1 MKKNCSIN
9 SEANC
14 ENLNHNKEVIKNIP
28 EENQTNHIENILE
41 KSEGFHL
48 SLVLDDETTLSIEL
62 NSKEEIGPICKNIC
76 KKYNLSKKV
85 EEKLKSRLEQQIL
98 IHKKEINQQRYNIEK
113 AVTHRLHYRSKLEKE
128 NREQRLE
135 TIRKQKADNEVK
147 GLTFSPVISHIKN
160 YKKPFI
166 NIEDKLYYEDLVKRN
181 KKVMQNI
188 IKKSII
194 IENDFNN
201 KKPGHRKNLSMQ
213 DRSGISFVAKSSA
226 LQSNNLSKNISP
238 KSERKI
244 PKNKENPLARKNK
257 IEKMPLST
265 KNVERNINNIE
276 SGDINLI
283 KNTNFSQPSS
293 QFFQPTTSSNLF
305 PIAEKQNSFESLQ
318 NLTNFGSSPKNDL
331 KESLPS
337 FTLMNNII
345 KDSDEK
351 NKKVKKIEE
360 INMMPNYNS
369 IPTRRLSFANK
380 EQSSLLISNT
390 VGGST
395 YAEKYKLQQMQKESN
410 NVTNCSYISSQS
422 KTRQIKSKSVLI
434 ISELKKKNASDNVN
448 QYMLKDLSEGIGDKI
463 RHSLGLNDMKNK
475 IENNQ
480 INIFNDDSFAIYS
493 EPHRRDSITEEN
505 KLKNNKEETL
515 TPELFFSCPISP
527 RSEIKE
533 ELNLEDS
540 NSIKSN
546 KKTNKKSFTNQKS
559 TRANSECVFSYK
571 RKYNKDEYIS
581 KTAFERLYTDHQ
593 ESKLKKEESI
603 GFILKKECPF
613 NPKISER
620 SRKLAIN
627 SNEHK
632 RSPSVF
638 KRLGQKM
645 IQVDSQRSKSA
656 QNASKPII
664 QSKIKKDKKMKSEFK
679 SELNSDLSPSLFIY
693 RDRTRLK
700 IRELKEEN
708 KLYQEIAN
716 ISKSS
721 NNLNIEIKHK
731 FKENLQK
738 FKLDNFKDIFDVIY
752 RNCHKVDDFL
762 KLEKF
767 GVCKNLKEKLIL
779 PTCYLIKE
787 RKLPFTFETFYS
799 VANEIMNFII

>member
-1 MKKNCSIN
+1 MKKNFSIN

-14 ENLNHNKEVIKNIP
+14 EILNLNKEVIKKTP
-28 EENQTNHIENILE
+28 EENQTIHIENILE
-41 KSEGFHL
+41 KSDGFHL
-48 SLVLDDETTLSIEL
+48 SLVLNDETTLSIEL
-62 NSKEEIGPICKNIC
+62 NSKEEIETVCKNIC
-76 KKYNLSKKV
+76 KNYNLSKKV
-85 EEKLKSRLEQQIL
+85 EEKLKSRLEQQML
-98 IHKKEINQQRYNIEK
+98 KHKKDINQQRYNLEK
-113 AVTHRLHYRSKLEKE
+113 AVTDRLHYTSKLEKE

-166 NIEDKLYYEDLVKRN
+166 NIEDKLYYEDLIKRN

-194 IENDFNN
+194 IQNDFNN
-201 KKPGHRKNLSMQ
+201 NKPGHRKILSMQ
-213 DRSGISFVAKSSA
+213 TRSGISFVAKSSA
-226 LQSNNLSKNISP
+226 LQSNNLSKNMSP
-238 KSERKI
+238 KSDRKM
-244 PKNKENPLARKNK
+244 PRKKENPVVANNK

-265 KNVERNINNIE
+265 TNVARNINNIQ
-276 SGDINLI
+276 SSDFNLI
-283 KNTNFSQPSS
+283 KNTNFSQPLS
-293 QFFQPTTSSNLF
+293 QFSPPTTSSNMF
-305 PIAEKQNSFESLQ
+305 PIAENQNSFESLQ
-318 NLTNFGSSPKNDL
+318 NLTNFRSSPKNDL

-337 FTLMNNII
+337 FTLINNII

-351 NKKVKKIEE
+351 NKKVRKNEE
-360 INMMPNYNS
+360 SNLMPNYNS
-369 IPTRRLSFANK
+369 IPTRRLSLANK
-380 EQSSLLISNT
+380 EQSSLLISNP
-390 VGGST
+390 VSGST
-395 YAEKYKLQQMQKESN
+395 YAEKYKHQQMQKESN

-422 KTRQIKSKSVLI
+422 RTRQIKSKSVLI
-434 ISELKKKNASDNVN
+434 LSEIKKKNASDNVN

-463 RHSLGLNDMKNK
+463 RHSLGLNDMKK
-475 IENNQ
+475 KTENNQ
-480 INIFNDDSFAIYS
+480 INILNHDSFAIYS
-493 EPHRRDSITEEN
+493 EPHRRDSITGEN
-505 KLKNNKEETL
+505 NLKNNKEVTL
-515 TPELFFSCPISP
+515 TPELFISCPITP

-533 ELNLEDS
+533 EVNLDDS

-546 KKTNKKSFTNQKS
+546 KKIYKKSFTNQKS

-571 RKYNKDEYIS
+571 RKYNKDQYKS

-603 GFILKKECPF
+603 RFIFKKECPF

-627 SNEHK
+627 SKEHK
-632 RSPSVF
+632 KSPSVF

-645 IQVDSQRSKSA
+645 IQVDSQGSKSA
-656 QNASKPII
+656 QNASKHII
-664 QSKIKKDKKMKSEFK
+664 KSKIKKDKKMKSELK
-679 SELNSDLSPSLFIY
+679 SELSQSLSVY

-700 IRELKEEN
+700 IREVKEEN
-708 KLYQEIAN
+708 KLYQEISN

-721 NNLNIEIKHK
+721 NNLNTEIKHK

-738 FKLDNFKDIFDVIY
+738 FKLDNFRDIFDVIY
-752 RNCHKVDDFL
+752 NNCHKVDDFL
-762 KLEKF
+762 KMEKF
-767 GVCKNLKEKLIL
+767 GVCKNLKEKIIL

-799 VANEIMNFII
+799 VANEIMKFII